1 MSKSP
6 ARRKLT
12 RRPWFKELQSW
23 MYVVPALILI
33 SIFVIY
39 PLIKVIRMSFYSNY
53 NYIMEIGTGFGMKS
67 YKYVLSDSVFRS
79 ALKNTVVILGVGL
92 PISMVLAIAFSALI
106 NTRTKSYGF
115 FQTVYFIPYVTST
128 IAIGVVFRTLFHSE
142 YGYVNNLLMKMF
154 GVSYN
159 WLGTPSLAI
168 WVVTFFYIWNGLAF
182 KVVVLL
188 AGFKRIDQ
196 QVYKAAKI
204 DCSTPWRTFRKITL
218 PLLSPTLWMLLIVS
232 VIYAFKLYTEIFALF
247 NGTAGPANS
256 AMTMVYYIYEMFYVR
271 GQVHYA
277 SAASVILFLIIMAV
291 TVVQKAVASKFTH
304 Y

>member
-1 MSKSP
+1 
-6 ARRKLT
+6 
-12 RRPWFKELQSW
+12 
-23 MYVVPALILI
+23 MYVVPALLLI